1 MFNNL
6 KNQFIESL
14 YCEDYSTKELKAN
27 IVEKSEEEN
36 AGATD
41 VEKNEPVE
49 PPKKKLKIGRPNP
62 IALIFFAPAILILI
76 VYVVV
81 SNLLLP
87 PELDHEAKI
96 EKVLAEP
103 SNELGSDEVVNEDQG
118 DSGSQ
123 ETQTSEVESESILPE
138 AHNYYEFGVP
148 FAVNIK
154 DSGKVLTFEIAIST
168 FQSLIPAKFF
178 IEGFVAFV
186 PAVRSQILYEM
197 EGYSLKELEAADAQD
212 KLVIELRR
220 VINETLEGLGAKP
233 EVHKVLFKRYIV
245 T

>member
-1 MFNNL
+1 M
-6 KNQFIESL
+6 
-14 YCEDYSTKELKAN
+14 
-27 IVEKSEEEN
+27 EKSEEQN
-36 AGATD
+36 AEDTETG
-41 VEKNEPVE
+41 KNEPSE
-49 PPKKKLKIGRPNP
+49 APKKKFKIGRPSP
-62 IALIFFAPAILILI
+62 LVLIFFAPAILILI
-76 VYVVV
+76 VYVVI

-87 PELDHEAKI
+87 PELDHEIKI

-103 SNELGSDEVVNEDQG
+103 IEQLETEETSDAEPSVTGAEEIQN
-118 DSGSQ
+118 
-123 ETQTSEVESESILPE
+123 SEVEGESILPE
-138 AHNYYEFGVP
+138 AHNYFEFGVP

-178 IEGFVAFV
+178 LEGFVAFV

-197 EGYSLKELEAADAQD
+197 EGYSLEELEATDAQE